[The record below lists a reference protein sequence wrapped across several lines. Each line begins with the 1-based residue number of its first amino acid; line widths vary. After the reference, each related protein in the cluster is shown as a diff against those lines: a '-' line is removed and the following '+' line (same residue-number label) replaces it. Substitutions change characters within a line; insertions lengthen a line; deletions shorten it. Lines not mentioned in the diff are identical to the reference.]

1 MFSTQGVAGFVAH
14 SKGDQTDIEL
24 GPSPQGSGI
33 ERGGG
38 TPRRHSSRCP
48 VSLLSPLTL
57 NRPP

>member
-33 ERGGG
+33 
-38 TPRRHSSRCP
+38 
-48 VSLLSPLTL
+48 
-57 NRPP
+57 